1 MIFMTFHI
9 NWEYQ
14 IIIPTDFHIF
24 QRGRLNH
31 QPDTMSTLGVSDN
44 VLHHPHNIAQK
55 DVHKEGPFQST
66 CVWMDIEDPAPG
78 FSFTILPDARF
89 GSILQNMLW
98 VLHMILPWNFLN
110 KFLCWIFRKR
120 CGTEFSLSPPVI
132 VNTSWKPYLDLIGL
146 LNFGSPVMGCA
157 PWGSPC

>member
-1 MIFMTFHI
+1 MTFHI

-55 DVHKEGPFQST
+55 DVHKEDPSQST

-78 FSFTILPDARF
+78 FSFKTLRDARF
-89 GSILQNMLW
+89 GSILQNMQAGCCICFC
-98 VLHMILPWNFLN
+98 HGIFSTNF
-110 KFLCWIFRKR
+110 CVSWIFWKR

-132 VNTSWKPYLDLIGL
+132 FNSSWKPYPLVNIQKAMENGHL
-146 LNFGSPVMGCA
+146 
-157 PWGSPC
+157 